1 MVEELIAEGWT
12 PQQIVGLLERD
23 YGMSNANAI
32 LFVQTA
38 LGGPGD
44 VLVAPSAPEGS
55 VMDPGFGEDS
65 ESEPLA
71 AGGMAWDETKHPRV
85 RAGQRGG
92 GQWTRME
99 AAERARLGKAIRD
112 SVEIGEAQP
121 AQEEPPEPVNMDAIA
136 DFDRA
141 KLRRAL
147 AYSSDEGLKQR
158 FADARSWEDLSMD
171 DRRSLASKLED
182 VQDETDYEGFQP
194 LIDRLRRERATIDR
208 P

>member
-1 MVEELIAEGWT
+1 MVDELIADGWT

-32 LFVQTA
+32 LYVQTA

-44 VLVAPSAPEGS
+44 VIQ
-55 VMDPGFGEDS
+55 DPGPPPGVLDPGLGDDEDS
-65 ESEPLA
+65 ESLTSA
-71 AGGMAWDETKHPRV
+71 AWDESKHPRV
-85 RAGQRGG
+85 RSGRGG
-92 GQWTRME
+92 GQWTRLE
-99 AAERARLGKAIRD
+99 TAERARLGKAIRD
-112 SVEIGEAQP
+112 SVEVGEAQP
-121 AQEEPPEPVNMDAIA
+121 AQEAPPEPVNADAIA

-158 FADARSWEDLSMD
+158 FADARTWEDLTVD

-194 LIDRLRRERATIDR
+194 LIDRLRRERASLLRD
-208 P
+208 

>member
-1 MVEELIAEGWT
+1 MVDELIADGWT
-12 PQQIVGLLERD
+12 PQQIVALLERD

-44 VLVAPSAPEGS
+44 VIE
-55 VMDPGFGEDS
+55 DPGPPPGDMLDPGLGDGEDS
-65 ESEPLA
+65 ESLA
-71 AGGMAWDETKHPRV
+71 AAAWDETKHPRV
-85 RAGQRGG
+85 RAGARGG
-92 GQWTRME
+92 GQWTRLE

-112 SVEIGEAQP
+112 SVEVGEAQP
-121 AQEEPPEPVNMDAIA
+121 EQQAEPGPVNADAIA

-147 AYSSDEGLKQR
+147 AYSGDDGLKQR
-158 FADARSWEDLSMD
+158 FADARSWEDLSTD
-171 DRRSLASKLED
+171 DRRSLANKLED

-194 LIDRLRRERATIDR
+194 LIDRLRRERVSLRD
-208 P
+208 